1 MTSSSLHDLL
11 PVKTH
16 EARTTVAY
24 QLRVT
29 NISQKTNKPYPDA
42 SKSVLIS
49 NILTLLVTA
58 ASGYAV
64 YFSAQSIPKLQKY
77 EQTAEKAAEWSSTA
91 KKQLWDTRYTVG
103 AGFIF
108 SLFSLYNG
116 LSFVLFTS
124 SKLVFR
130 NSAWALVLAAGSYGI
145 SLYMRS
151 YWNNK
156 AKIPMLEEY
165 NRAIEDSTQV
175 AKALD
180 VLVLGWL
187 VVAPLKLFGV

>member
-1 MTSSSLHDLL
+1 M
-11 PVKTH
+11 
-16 EARTTVAY
+16 
-24 QLRVT
+24 
-29 NISQKTNKPYPDA
+29 
-42 SKSVLIS
+42 VLIS

-108 SLFSLYNG
+108 RAEWLTRPKQSLFSLYNG

-130 NSAWALVLAAGSYGI
+130 NTAWALVPAAGSYGI

-175 AKALD
+175 SKALD

>member
-1 MTSSSLHDLL
+1 M
-11 PVKTH
+11 
-16 EARTTVAY
+16 
-24 QLRVT
+24 
-29 NISQKTNKPYPDA
+29 
-42 SKSVLIS
+42 VLIS

-116 LSFVLFTS
+116 LSFVLITS

-130 NSAWALVLAAGSYGI
+130 NTAWALALAAGSYGI